1 MSQYPILYTA
11 VNKTAIC
18 VLTRY
23 YSQYWVDVLNTFTNY
38 DCYLVI
44 DDNTNIYDEST
55 QTGNVRI
62 IQVPDEVCYQSNY
75 YKSSTWSNLKDIVA
89 WDRALYY
96 FNRVNTDYENIWF
109 TEDDVFFHSHT
120 IFKTIDD
127 KYPSSDLLCAF
138 HEINPTGDIHAGWNH
153 WINVIH
159 RIGTPW
165 AHSLIAVSRLSRRLL
180 QRVDDYL
187 SDRHL
192 MFIEALFN
200 TLCLHHNY
208 VVDNPTEMTTTIHY
222 DTKWDI
228 DNIDFTKL
236 YHPIKKI
243 EDHIYIRNKIKNSII
258 ENDNEENIGTEHS

>member
-23 YSQYWVDVLNTFTNY
+23 YSQYWVDVLNTFTHY

-109 TEDDVFFHSHT
+109 TEDDVFFHSHS